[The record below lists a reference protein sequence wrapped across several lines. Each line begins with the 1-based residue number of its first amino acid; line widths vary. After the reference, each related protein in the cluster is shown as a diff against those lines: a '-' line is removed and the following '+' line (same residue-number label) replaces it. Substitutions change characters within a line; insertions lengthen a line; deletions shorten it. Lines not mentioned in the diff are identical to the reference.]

1 MLSFSV
7 KKQKLERKDSQEVVG
22 GTYNYLY
29 AVFDFSYDW
38 GEVSKNAVFNN
49 CKAKKNFTVPIVENV
64 CLVPWEVIES
74 PNFTVSLY
82 GFTDNKRITS
92 NEIMVPV
99 KGKPYNANNIP
110 SPPPTPTDYE
120 AYVELVN
127 KYKEESDAQYH
138 VINTSTESNIA
149 YEGYNEPVSIGISRY
164 DSVDVATGNVVTE
177 YHLVANLEQLTHQEQ
192 DVRTMKELL
201 EKMSK
206 GE

>member
-49 CKAKKNFTVPIVENV
+49 CKIKKNITVPIVENV

-92 NEIMVPV
+92 NEVMIPV
-99 KGKPYNANNIP
+99 KSKPYNAENIP

-120 AYVELVN
+120 AYVKLVN
-127 KYKEESDAQYH
+127 EYKEQADAQYQELKDTKTET
-138 VINTSTESNIA
+138 ITKETAIEFPNIGSEKNIYIETSTNRTYRWSDTDLKYYCVGSDYSEID
-149 YEGYNEPVSIGISRY
+149 IISGGKAR
-164 DSVDVATGNVVTE
+164 G
-177 YHLVANLEQLTHQEQ
+177 
-192 DVRTMKELL
+192 
-201 EKMSK
+201 
-206 GE
+206 